1 MIMAT
6 LKVVGSGSSGNCYLL
21 QTEKESLI
29 LELGCKW
36 NEVLEMLDYKI
47 GNVSGVLISHAHT

>member
-1 MIMAT
+1 MAT
-6 LKVVGSGSSGNCYLL
+6 LKVVGSGSKGNCYLL

>member
-1 MIMAT
+1 MAI

-21 QTEKESLI
+21 QTEKETLI

-36 NEVLEMLDYKI
+36 SEVLEMLDYKI
-47 GNVSGVLISHAHT
+47 ENVLGVLISHAHS

>member
-1 MIMAT
+1 MAT

-21 QTEKESLI
+21 QTEKERLI

-36 NEVLEMLDYKI
+36 NEVLEILDYKI
-47 GNVSGVLISHAHT
+47 EKVLGVLISHAHS